1 MTKDIEKALRKLLR
15 EDGVSGYSLKD
26 NKIIIYVESD
36 QHALRYRALAFEGYE
51 VEIRVIG
58 KLRLL

>member
-1 MTKDIEKALRKLLR
+1 MTDIEKALKKLLK

-36 QHALRYRALAFEGYE
+36 QHALR
-51 VEIRVIG
+51 
-58 KLRLL
+58 

>member
-1 MTKDIEKALRKLLR
+1 MQDIEKALRKLLR
-15 EDGVSGYSLKD
+15 EDGVSGYSVKD
-26 NKIIIYVESD
+26 GKVIIYVETD

-58 KLRLL
+58 RLRML